1 MKIVVGVTGSIAAY
15 KAAELVSRLKD
26 RGHDVYVIL
35 TDEAKRFIGE
45 LTLETLAQKRTQ
57 SPIPHV
63 ALAMQADRI
72 IIAPATANTI
82 GKISSGIADN
92 LLTETV
98 MAAKCPVIIAP
109 AMNTG
114 MWDNPIVQSN
124 IEKLQKLGYHFVDAE
139 TGELA
144 CGLVGK
150 GRLAKVD
157 AILAALDGIS

>member
-26 RGHDVYVIL
+26 RGHDVYVVL

-45 LTLETLAQKRTQ
+45 LTLETLSQKRAQ
-57 SPIPHV
+57 SPIPHID
-63 ALAMQADRI
+63 LATQADRI

-82 GKISSGIADN
+82 GKIANGIADN
-92 LLTETV
+92 LLTETI

-114 MWDNPIVQSN
+114 MWENPIVQAN

-139 TGELA
+139 TGALA
-144 CGLVGK
+144 CGLVGM
-150 GRLAKVD
+150 GRLANVES
-157 AILAALDGIS
+157 ILAAIDIT